1 MPLLFLRHG
10 DAVESPHFH
19 DTQRPLSEAGRRQ
32 IQTVGRFLRAYRN
45 ELEIIL
51 SSPLVRAR
59 ETAEIVRDALDLPA
73 VITTDTLAA
82 GASVR
87 ELFGFINGQHS
98 HALLLVGHEPQLS
111 SAISVLTG
119 GDDHF
124 RVEMRKASLA
134 RVETEFPVKKGHA
147 VLSWLVTVAQM
158 DSMR

>member
-1 MPLLFLRHG
+1 MTLYFLRHG

-19 DTQRPLSEAGRRQ
+19 DTQRPLSEEGKRQ
-32 IQTVGRFLRAYRN
+32 IHIVAQFLRAGRN
-45 ELEIIL
+45 EVEIIL

-59 ETAEIVRDALDLPA
+59 ETAEIIRNALGVTA
-73 VITTDTLAA
+73 VITTDTLVA
-82 GASVR
+82 GTSLR
-87 ELFGFINGQHS
+87 ELFGFINEQRSHS
-98 HALLLVGHEPQLS
+98 LLLVGHEPQLS

-134 RVETEFPVKKGHA
+134 RIDTEFPVRKGHA

-158 DSMR
+158 ESLR